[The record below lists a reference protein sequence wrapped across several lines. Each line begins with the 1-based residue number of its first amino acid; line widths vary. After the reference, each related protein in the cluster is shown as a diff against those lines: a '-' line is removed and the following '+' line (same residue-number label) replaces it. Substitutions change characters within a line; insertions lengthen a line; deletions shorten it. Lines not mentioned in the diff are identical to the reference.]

1 MGISLTKTD
10 PFTIKDDKGNTRF
23 SLNGRMPH
31 IIHNLS
37 GNVTIPTV
45 LINQFTGE
53 EIVNRT
59 DVLAI
64 IANTYISS
72 DSANNFILPLV
83 SITGGIA
90 NTNSKIMPAIGSTL
104 LRKIQGEFSSEFIG
118 GTILDFIA
126 DDGNL
131 KIVCNQFFNRTS
143 NPTVIGDD
151 TISISYR
158 VYYGRFN

>member
-10 PFTIKDDKGNTRF
+10 PFTIKDGKGNTRF

-53 EIVNRT
+53 ENVNRI

-90 NTNSKIMPAIGSTL
+90 NTDSKIMPAIGSTL
-104 LRKIQGEFSSEFIG
+104 LRKIQGEFSSEFLG

-131 KIVCNQFFNRTS
+131 KIVCNQFFNRS
-143 NPTVIGDD
+143 DNPTVIGDD

>member
-31 IIHNLS
+31 IIHALS
-37 GNVTIPTV
+37 GNVVIPTV
-45 LINQFTGE
+45 LVNQYTE
-53 EIVNRT
+53 EDIINRT

-64 IANTYISS
+64 VANTFISS

-83 SITGGIA
+83 NITGGLA

-104 LRKIQGEFSSEFIG
+104 LRKIQGEFSSDFLG

-126 DDGNL
+126 DNGNL
-131 KIVCNQFFNRTS
+131 KIVCNQFFNRS
-143 NPTVIGDD
+143 GNPTVLGDD
-151 TISISYR
+151 IISISYKI
-158 VYYGRFN
+158 YYGRFN